1 LLTPTLWV
9 TTTNAWQSEEEL
21 LWDLVEE
28 ALASVLPHP
37 TYVPAT
43 MSEETTLARLVQKK
57 ITDWTSYGKV

>member
-1 LLTPTLWV
+1 LLTPTPWV
-9 TTTNAWQSEEEL
+9 TTFAQSEEEL

-43 MSEETTLARLVQKK
+43 PGEETTLARLVQKK
-57 ITDWTSYGKV
+57 ITDWTAYGKV